1 MMREHEDERKAN
13 AQHARMQEMR
23 RSSTRASHR
32 GEDGRITDASNRGA
46 ERDDAIATRD
56 RQPKETARDG
66 NTTCEAIR
74 FKDGTAFKFFAC
86 ALPIPRV
93 WWHVKR
99 RSGAIEWQLMPH
111 AGAPAAAAAAAA
123 AAAVAVAVVQRTS
136 CRRTQA
142 EVQLTRNV
150 AHHREAAVKAPS
162 KVPQL
167 HLARAPPLQQL
178 LEERGQRQHV
188 RSW

>member
-1 MMREHEDERKAN
+1 MREHEDERKAN

-23 RSSTRASHR
+23 RNSTRASHR
-32 GEDGRITDASNRGA
+32 GEDGRVTGASKRGA
-46 ERDDAIATRD
+46 GRDDAIVTRD

-74 FKDGTAFKFFAC
+74 FKDGAAFKFFAC
-86 ALPIPRV
+86 ALPIPRD
-93 WWHVKR
+93 WWQIKR
-99 RSGAIEWQLMPH
+99 RSGAIEWSWQLM
-111 AGAPAAAAAAAA
+111 PAAAAAAAA
-123 AAAVAVAVVQRTS
+123 TAAVAAAVVQRTS

-142 EVQLTRNV
+142 EVQSTRNV
-150 AHHREAAVKAPS
+150 AHHREAAVKAHP